1 MSERDYPADAR
12 GSDRTGIAR
21 KGTGRFGGPQVGGNR
36 AGKGRVRLQTL
47 VLIRW
52 VAIAGQTAAI
62 LVVRFG
68 FGFDMQLALVLAV
81 VAASA
86 IVNIFL
92 AARYPS
98 STRLSDSEAGL
109 YLAFDTLQLAVL
121 LFLTGGVQNPFTILV
136 LVPVTIGATTLSLR
150 STIWLGAVTLVSLTI
165 ISIFHLPLPWEEGG
179 FAISDRYTFGIWAAL
194 ALSMVFIT
202 VYAFRIAA
210 EGRRMSDA
218 LTETQ
223 MALAREQRLSAV
235 GGLAAAAAHE
245 LGTPLGTIALVA
257 KELSRELPEGSP
269 LADDVDLLITQ
280 SRRCRDILRE
290 LSQRPEGGDRGDS
303 PFNRMPLSA
312 LVEASAAPHRKEG
325 VELLVGVDP
334 ANRTGATD
342 QDGGTETAQPIVARN
357 PEILH
362 GLGNLI
368 ENAVDFAES
377 RVTLL
382 VGWTDHEIC
391 IDLED
396 DGPGFDRGII
406 GALGEPYV
414 TTRREADG
422 MGLGVFIAKTLLE
435 HTGAR
440 VVFSNRGGGGARVAI
455 TWPRAILEQDGT

>member
-1 MSERDYPADAR
+1 MRERDFQTDAH
-12 GSDRTGIAR
+12 GPDRV
-21 KGTGRFGGPQVGGNR
+21 GR
-36 AGKGRVRLQTL
+36 GRVRLQTL

-68 FGFDMQLALVLAV
+68 FGFDMQLTLVLAV

-86 IVNIFL
+86 IVNVFL
-92 AARYPS
+92 AVRYPA
-98 STRLSDSEAGL
+98 STRLSDAEAAL

-121 LFLTGGVQNPFTILV
+121 LFLTGGVQNPFSILV
-136 LVPVTIGATTLSLR
+136 LVPVTISATTLSLR
-150 STIWLGAVTLVSLTI
+150 STIWLGAVTLFSLTVL
-165 ISIFHLPLPWEEGG
+165 SFFHLPLPWDVGG
-179 FAISDRYTFGIWAAL
+179 FDLSDRYIFGIWTAL
-194 ALSMVFIT
+194 ALGMMFIT

-223 MALAREQRLSAV
+223 MALAREKQLSAV

-257 KELSRELPEGSP
+257 KELSHGLPDGSP
-269 LADDVDLLITQ
+269 MADDVDLLISQ
-280 SRRCRDILRE
+280 SARCREILTE
-290 LSQRPEGGDRGDS
+290 LSQRPEGGDRGNS

-312 LVEASAAPHRKEG
+312 LAEASAAPHRKAG
-325 VELLVGVDP
+325 VEVSVEVDA
-334 ANRTGATD
+334 ANRTRVAGN
-342 QDGGTETAQPIVARN
+342 GGESEEAQPVVGRD

-362 GLGNLI
+362 GLGNLV
-368 ENAVDFAES
+368 ENAVDFAEA
-377 RVTLL
+377 RVALR
-382 VGWTDHEIC
+382 VGWTDNEIS

-396 DGPGFDRGII
+396 DGPGFDRGIL

-414 TTRREADG
+414 TTRREANG

-440 VVFSNRGGGGARVAI
+440 VVFSNRGAGGARVAI
-455 TWPRAILEQDGT
+455 TWPRAILEHDRA

>member
-1 MSERDYPADAR
+1 MMREHDFPADAR
-12 GSDRTGIAR
+12 GRNRVGR
-21 KGTGRFGGPQVGGNR
+21 NRVGPNRVGKGQV
-36 AGKGRVRLQTL
+36 GKGRMRLQTL

-52 VAIAGQTAAI
+52 VAIAGQTVAI

-92 AARYPS
+92 AVRYPA
-98 STRLSDSEAGL
+98 STRLSDSEAAL

-121 LFLTGGVQNPFTILV
+121 LFLTGGVLNPFSILV
-136 LVPVTIGATTLSLR
+136 LVPVIIAATTLSLR
-150 STIWLGAVTLVSLTI
+150 STIWLGVVTLVSL
-165 ISIFHLPLPWEEGG
+165 SILSFFHLPLPWDEGG
-179 FAISDRYTFGIWAAL
+179 FAISDRYTFGIWSAL

-210 EGRRMSDA
+210 ESRRMSDA

-257 KELSRELPEGSP
+257 KELSRDLPEGSA
-269 LADDVDLLITQ
+269 LADDVNLLITQ
-280 SRRCRDILRE
+280 SDRCREILRE
-290 LSQRPEGGDRGDS
+290 LSQRPHEGDGGDS

-312 LVEASAAPHRKEG
+312 LAEASAAPHRKDG
-325 VELLVGVDP
+325 VEVSVEIEP
-334 ANRTGATD
+334 ANRPGASG
-342 QDGGTETAQPIVARN
+342 DGIGSEGGQPVVARN

-368 ENAVDFAES
+368 ENAVDFAEC
-377 RVTLL
+377 RVALL
-382 VGWTDHEIC
+382 VGWTENEIR

-396 DGPGFDRGII
+396 DGPGFDRGIL

-455 TWPRAILEQDGT
+455 TWPRAILEQDEV

>member
-1 MSERDYPADAR
+1 MRDRDLPADAR
-12 GSDRTGIAR
+12 GSNQMKNGQVENGRVG
-21 KGTGRFGGPQVGGNR
+21 KGR
-36 AGKGRVRLQTL
+36 AAKGRVRLQTL

-92 AARYPS
+92 AARYPA
-98 STRLSDSEAGL
+98 STRLSDSEAAL

-121 LFLTGGVQNPFTILV
+121 LFLTGGVQNPFSILV
-136 LVPVTIGATTLSLR
+136 LVPAIIAATTLSLR

-165 ISIFHLPLPWEEGG
+165 LSFFHLPLPWDEGG
-179 FAISDRYTFGIWAAL
+179 FAISERYIFGIWSAL

-210 EGRRMSDA
+210 ESRRMSDA

-269 LADDVDLLITQ
+269 LAGDVDLLITQ
-280 SRRCRDILRE
+280 SDRCRDILRE
-290 LSQRPEGGDRGDS
+290 LSQRPEGGDYGDS

-312 LVEASAAPHRKEG
+312 LAEASAAPHRKDG
-325 VELLVGVDP
+325 VELSVEVDP
-334 ANRTGATD
+334 ANRTGATG
-342 QDGGTETAQPIVARN
+342 DGGASEGAQPVVARN

-377 RVTLL
+377 RVALR
-382 VGWTDHEIC
+382 VGWTDNEIS
-391 IDLED
+391 IELED
-396 DGPGFDRGII
+396 DGPGFDRGIL

-455 TWPRAILEQDGT
+455 TWPRAILEHDEV

>member
-1 MSERDYPADAR
+1 MRERDFSADAR
-12 GSDRTGIAR
+12 GPDR
-21 KGTGRFGGPQVGGNR
+21 V
-36 AGKGRVRLQTL
+36 GKGRMRLQTL

-62 LVVRFG
+62 LLVRFG

-92 AARYPS
+92 AARYPAA
-98 STRLSDSEAGL
+98 TRLSDSEAAL

-121 LFLTGGVQNPFTILV
+121 LFLTGGVLNPFSLLV
-136 LVPVTIGATTLSLR
+136 LVPVTISATTLSLR

-165 ISIFHLPLPWEEGG
+165 LSFLHLPLPWDEAG
-179 FAISDRYTFGIWAAL
+179 FIISDRYIFGIWSAL
-194 ALSMVFIT
+194 ALGMVFIT

-210 EGRRMSDA
+210 ESRRMSDA

-257 KELSRELPEGSP
+257 KELSRELPQGSP
-269 LADDVDLLITQ
+269 LADDVNLLITQ
-280 SRRCRDILRE
+280 SDRCREILRE

-312 LVEASAAPHRKEG
+312 LAEASAAPHRKEG
-325 VELLVGVDP
+325 VEVSVEVDP
-334 ANRTGATD
+334 VNRAGATG
-342 QDGGTETAQPIVARN
+342 DGSGFEGAQPVVARN

-362 GLGNLI
+362 GLGNLV
-368 ENAVDFAES
+368 ENAVDFAKS
-377 RVTLL
+377 RVALQ
-382 VGWTDHEIC
+382 VGWTDNEIS
-391 IDLED
+391 IELED
-396 DGPGFDRGII
+396 DGPGFDRGIL

-440 VVFSNRGGGGARVAI
+440 VAFSNRGGGGARVAI
-455 TWPRAILEQDGT
+455 TWPRAILERDEA